1 MNWYLTV
8 LKNYA
13 TFSGRA
19 RRKEFWMYS
28 LIHFLIISALVFI
41 DINLGTFDIEKKTG
55 LISSIYVLATFLP
68 TLAVSARRLH
78 DINYSGWWVLLNI
91 IPIGSLLV
99 LIFCGFKGTSGS
111 NRFGQDPKAHE
122 LKDEPKNKTTLV
134 S

>member
-13 TFSGRA
+13 TFTGRA

-91 IPIGSLLV
+91 IPIGSLVV

>member
-28 LIHFLIISALVFI
+28 LIHFLIISVLVFI
-41 DINLGTFDIEKKTG
+41 DINLGTFDIERKNG
-55 LISSIYVLATFLP
+55 VLSSIYILATFLP
-68 TLAVSARRLH
+68 TLAVSVRRLH
-78 DINYSGWWVLLNI
+78 DINYRGWWILLNLIPLGSLVLLI
-91 IPIGSLLV
+91 LWCLS
-99 LIFCGFKGTSGS
+99 GTPGM
-111 NRFGQDPKAHE
+111 NRFGQNPKARDFENESH
-122 LKDEPKNKTTLV
+122 NKTTLV

>member
-28 LIHFLIISALVFI
+28 LIHFLIISVLVFI

-91 IPIGSLLV
+91 IPIGSLVV

-122 LKDEPKNKTTLV
+122 LENESKNKTTLV

>member
-13 TFSGRA
+13 KFSGRA

-91 IPIGSLLV
+91 IPIGSLVV

>member
-91 IPIGSLLV
+91 IPIGSLVV

>member
-55 LISSIYVLATFLP
+55 LISSIYILATFLP

-91 IPIGSLLV
+91 IPIGSLVV